1 MNTPLDRPRA
11 AASALMSEAVSL
23 HGQGRLD
30 EAANIYRQILTQDTQ
45 HFDATQLLGVV
56 ALQQGQYQVAQ
67 RLIGAA
73 IAISPHDPA
82 AIGNLGVSYMSD
94 GRIAAALEWFLVAL
108 KLAPDSVD
116 VLLNVGTAL
125 QKLGRLGQAIPLLQK
140 AFALD
145 SDHYQV
151 CMRLGECLSATG
163 ESREAVDAFESA
175 TLAEPTAAAAWS
187 SLAAAWESLGD
198 QTRAREYFDRAQQL
212 GHVPGAAAAPS
223 TDDTLS
229 SQPSAYVLRQAA
241 YASISNGLHED
252 ALDRLRRALEI
263 EPMSLTT
270 RLVMAIAHLQSI
282 YETSSAITASREQFA
297 ASIAEI
303 SAWYERHADEIAE
316 PYQAIGVVQP
326 FALPY
331 QPFNN
336 RELLVAYGKLCG
348 TLMATLPSNPAA
360 HARVGSTGRISS
372 APGGRLRLGIASPHV
387 KEHSV
392 WNAITKGW
400 VDHFDRSKFEIYLF
414 QLNRD
419 ADLETER
426 ARTLV
431 SHVEDARVGV
441 ADWAQAI
448 SASQLD
454 ALIYPSVGM
463 DPLTQQLA
471 SLRLAPVQAVTWGHP
486 ETTGFPTMDLYLSGE
501 FLESSTADAH
511 YSERLVRLPN
521 LGVYVEALA
530 PPQADLDLS
539 ELGLPDDEPLLLCPG
554 TPFKYSPLF
563 DHVWIE
569 IAKGLRKQLF
579 RKSRGRLVF
588 FRSRIAAM
596 DRALEARLRAAFAAA
611 GVDFDAN
618 VSIIATLDRPRYYA
632 LMRRSAL
639 LLDTLGFSGFN
650 TAIQGLECDLPVLAF
665 EGEFMRGRL
674 ASGLLRKL
682 DLPELVA
689 TTAPQFVEKALDLAQ
704 NGAKRDK
711 LRIAIAER
719 KEMLFRDLSAVR
731 GLEECLTKEVHR
743 ARATRPA

>member
-1 MNTPLDRPRA
+1 MNITLDQQRL

-23 HGQGRLD
+23 HRLGRLE
-30 EAANIYRQILTQDTQ
+30 EAANIYRQVLAQ
-45 HFDATQLLGVV
+45 HPQNFDATQLLGVV
-56 ALQQGQYQVAQ
+56 ALQQGQYQLAQ
-67 RLIGAA
+67 RMIGAA
-73 IAISPHDPA
+73 ISISPHDPA

-94 GRIAAALEWFLVAL
+94 GRVAAALEWFLVAL
-108 KLAPDSVD
+108 KLQPDSVD
-116 VLLNVGTAL
+116 ALLNVGTAL
-125 QKLGRLGQAIPLLQK
+125 QKLGRLSQAIPVLQK
-140 AFALD
+140 AFARD
-145 SDHYQV
+145 PNHFEV
-151 CMRLGECLSATG
+151 CMRLGECLSTTG
-163 ESREAVDAFESA
+163 EAREAADAFESA
-175 TLAEPTAAAAWS
+175 TLAEPTDPAAWS
-187 SLAAAWESLGD
+187 SLAAAWESLGK
-198 QTRAREYFDRAQQL
+198 QTQARECFDRARKL
-212 GHVPGAAAAPS
+212 GHVPGPVGAPLAENS
-223 TDDTLS
+223 LS
-229 SQPSAYVLRQAA
+229 SQPSAHVLRQSA
-241 YASISNGLHED
+241 YALISNGLHAD
-252 ALDRLRRALEI
+252 AVEQLRRALEI

-270 RLVMAIAHLQSI
+270 RLVLAIAQLQSI

-303 SAWYERHADEIAE
+303 SAWYQQHAAEIAE
-316 PYQAIGVVQP
+316 PYQATGVVQP

-348 TLMATLPSNPAA
+348 TLMATLPSKSPEHADLNAA
-360 HARVGSTGRISS
+360 RPHSSPPGTRI
-372 APGGRLRLGIASPHV
+372 RLGIASPHI

-400 VDHFDRSKFEIYLF
+400 VDHLDRSKFEIHLF

-419 ADLETER
+419 ADSETQR
-426 ARTLV
+426 AHSLV
-431 SHVEDARVGV
+431 SYVDDARVGV

-448 SASQLD
+448 AASNLD
-454 ALIYPSVGM
+454 VLIYPAVGM

-501 FLESSTADAH
+501 LLESAKAEAH
-511 YSERLVRLPN
+511 YSEQLVRLPN
-521 LGVYVEALA
+521 LGVYVESLA
-530 PPQADLDLS
+530 PSAADLDLR

-563 DHVWIE
+563 DHVWIA

-579 RKSRGRLVF
+579 RKTRGRLIF
-588 FRSRIAAM
+588 FRSRIASM
-596 DRALEARLRAAFAAA
+596 DRALEARWRAAFAQA

-689 TTAPQFVEKALDLAQ
+689 TTEQEFVEKALDLSQ
-704 NGAKRDK
+704 HQAKRDK
-711 LRIAIAER
+711 LRVAIAER
-719 KEMLFRDLSAVR
+719 KEVLFRDLSAVR
-731 GLEECLTKEVHR
+731 ALEECLIREVER
-743 ARATRPA
+743 VRSTSQT

>member
-1 MNTPLDRPRA
+1 MADG
-11 AASALMSEAVSL
+11 VDL

-30 EAANIYRQILTQDTQ
+30 EAANIYRQILAKNPQD
-45 HFDATQLLGVV
+45 FDATQLLGVV
-56 ALQQGQYQVAQ
+56 ALQQGQYEVAQ

-73 IAISPHDPA
+73 IAISSHDSA

-94 GRIAAALEWFLVAL
+94 GRTAAALEWFLVAL
-108 KLAPDSVD
+108 KLAPDSVSA
-116 VLLNVGTAL
+116 LFNVGMAL
-125 QKLGRLGQAIPLLQK
+125 QKLGRHRQAIPVLQK
-140 AFALD
+140 ALSLD
-145 SDHYQV
+145 PNHYDA
-151 CMRLGECLSATG
+151 CIRLGECLALTG

-175 TLAEPTAAAAWS
+175 TLVEPRAANAWAK
-187 SLAAAWESLGD
+187 LAAAWESLGD
-198 QTRAREYFDRAQQL
+198 QVRARECFDRARGL
-212 GHVPGAAAAPS
+212 GYLPELVATTITEDSH
-223 TDDTLS
+223 S
-229 SQPSAYVLRQAA
+229 SRPSAHVLRQTA
-241 YASISNGLHED
+241 YALLANGLNED
-252 ALDRLRRALEI
+252 AIDRLRRALEL
-263 EPMSLTT
+263 EPTSLTT
-270 RLVMAIAHLQSI
+270 RVVLAIAHLQAI
-282 YETSSAITASREQFA
+282 YESPSAITSSRERFSE
-297 ASIAEI
+297 SIAEI
-303 SAWYERHADEIAE
+303 STWYRQHAGELSE
-316 PYQAIGVVQP
+316 HYQALGVLQP
-326 FALPY
+326 FSLAY
-331 QPFNN
+331 HPFNN
-336 RELLVAYGKLCG
+336 RELLGSYGKLCA
-348 TLMATLPSNPAA
+348 TLMATLPSKTTDQQ
-360 HARVGSTGRISS
+360 GSAVAGPRSSLAGGRI
-372 APGGRLRLGIASPHV
+372 RLGIASPHV

-400 VDHFDRSKFEIYLF
+400 VDHIDPTKFEIYLF

-419 ADLETER
+419 ADSETER
-426 ARTLV
+426 ARALV
-431 SHVEDARVGV
+431 ARVV
-441 ADWAQAI
+441 DAPVRLVDWVDAI
-448 SASQLD
+448 RASELD
-454 ALIYPSVGM
+454 VLIYPSVGM